1 MSYNEKQVQD
11 ELIYLYVL
19 NGTYKPELT
28 KTQREIIRNI
38 KNVDNISYLINIHED
53 IDKMYKIKT
62 KRKLEEEDL
71 KTVKNALIER
81 IEIIKSIRMLNEISS
96 DLDLYLEHEEEIR
109 DGHDTNTYVDEDI

>member
-1 MSYNEKQVQD
+1 MTSNEKELRD

-96 DLDLYLEHEEEIR
+96 DLDLYLEHEEEI
-109 DGHDTNTYVDEDI
+109 HM